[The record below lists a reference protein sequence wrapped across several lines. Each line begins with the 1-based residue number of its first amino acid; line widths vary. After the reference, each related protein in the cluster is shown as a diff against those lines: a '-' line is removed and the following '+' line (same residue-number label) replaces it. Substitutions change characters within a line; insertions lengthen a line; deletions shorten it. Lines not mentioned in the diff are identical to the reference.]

1 MFISVSNNSIKL
13 DSTGLN
19 RIVLF
24 FIVTHRLKLMK
35 ALLSSKLFSKITL
48 KLISIPISTVE
59 KRGEIYT

>member
-24 FIVTHRLKLMK
+24 FIVTQRLKLMK

-59 KRGEIYT
+59 KQGEIYT